1 MNYQRSLVNICMYMY
16 SDIQTSLYQFYLY
29 HYTKI
34 KVQRNARIF
43 VYSFSEKLVKF
54 FSTEFRYSNDII
66 RIEL

>member
-1 MNYQRSLVNICMYMY
+1 MY
-16 SDIQTSLYQFYLY
+16 SNIQTSLYQFYLY

>member
-16 SDIQTSLYQFYLY
+16 SNIQTSVYQFYLY

-34 KVQRNARIF
+34 KAQRNARIF
-43 VYSFSEKLVKF
+43 VDSFSEKLVKF
-54 FSTEFRYSNDII
+54 LSTEFRSSNDII